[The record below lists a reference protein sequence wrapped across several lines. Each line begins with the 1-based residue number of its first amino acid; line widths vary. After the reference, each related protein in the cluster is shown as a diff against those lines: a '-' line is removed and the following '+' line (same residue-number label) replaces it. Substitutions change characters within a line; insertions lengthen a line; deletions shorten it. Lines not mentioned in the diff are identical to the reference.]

1 MNLGFTETVVH
12 KTESPV
18 GDDLTE
24 QLLSIAHNHTNF
36 QYTCEKKEDGYWLR
50 PTFKNMPYRNSFV
63 PEIHVALGWEG
74 DQRVFTIQG
83 RPVKSV
89 RIFMTIW
96 FFSLLPHGII
106 GLFAMEGIPR
116 FIPLFMAV
124 FGYLLCKLGGRRT
137 FYCFREGFEKY
148 FLNKNNSY

>member
-24 QLLSIAHNHTNF
+24 LLLSIAHNHTNF
-36 QYTCEKKEDGYWLR
+36 QYTCEKKEDRYWLR

-63 PEIHVALGWEG
+63 PEIYVALGWEG

-83 RPVKSV
+83 RPVRNV

-106 GLFAMEGIPR
+106 GLLTMEGIPR

-137 FYCFREGFEKY
+137 FYTFTEGLQKIFPK
-148 FLNKNNSY
+148 